1 MGCGAVMM
9 DLVYDWERGMWR
21 VLVEQTERGVLVEQ
35 TERGRVCG
43 GSTLDGGFFTSHKRA
58 VSCNRNHW
66 MYSIAPGPCPHGGAY
81 CRFVVRQETI
91 VKRQLFFSQD

>member
-43 GSTLDGGFFTSHKRA
+43 GSRRGVLHK
-58 VSCNRNHW
+58 S
-66 MYSIAPGPCPHGGAY
+66 
-81 CRFVVRQETI
+81 
-91 VKRQLFFSQD
+91 